1 MSELKKQLSD
11 LYNSDSLD
19 EKKKIKDE
27 ILSNKEYEINH
38 ILRDSIKH
46 HISAFKM
53 SGKKF
58 PIIP

>member
-1 MSELKKQLSD
+1 MNELKKQLSD

-27 ILSNKEYEINH
+27 ILSNKEYEINR
-38 ILRDSIKH
+38 ITKDNIRH

-53 SGKKF
+53 TGEKF
-58 PIIP
+58 PIII